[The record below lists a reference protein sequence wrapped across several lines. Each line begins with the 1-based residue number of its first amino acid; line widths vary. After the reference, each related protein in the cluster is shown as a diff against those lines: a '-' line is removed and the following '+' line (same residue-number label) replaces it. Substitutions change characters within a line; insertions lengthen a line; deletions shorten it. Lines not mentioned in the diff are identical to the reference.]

1 MRIDSSVIGMESTRR
16 YSSVTSKSVRASSAR
31 LASAPYEGYNGMGR
45 LFGNL
50 LGSDSNMGQKEQ
62 TEQTEENE
70 ESSANLE
77 DITTHFRNLS
87 NTTKVRGRNTPE
99 DTLMTIR
106 QRCIEFLMELFFDFR
121 RDREDLWGIPSNG
134 GGTTS
139 GYQVNTLTNQY
150 YHMEEEHTTFAT
162 ARHGKDCGRKRD
174 IF

>member
-121 RDREDLWGIPSNG
+121 RDREDLWGIKRRRDNVGLS
-134 GGTTS
+134 S
-139 GYQVNTLTNQY
+139 QY
-150 YHMEEEHTTFAT
+150 AYEPILSYGRRTYDFCYD
-162 ARHGKDCGRKRD
+162 RHGKDCGRKRD